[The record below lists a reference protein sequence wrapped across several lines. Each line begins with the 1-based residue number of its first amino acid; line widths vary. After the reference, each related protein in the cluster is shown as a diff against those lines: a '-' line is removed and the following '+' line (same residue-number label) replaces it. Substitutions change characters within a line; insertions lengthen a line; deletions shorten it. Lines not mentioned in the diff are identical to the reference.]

1 MDAEFLQLCKDGD
14 ADKVSL
20 ILKEKRA
27 NVNVTDSDGMSGL
40 MHAAYNG
47 HTDMCSLLLD
57 QGAEVDKETTKDYFT
72 ALMLATLAGRGEVVE
87 LLLRAGANPE
97 KRNKL
102 DKNAANMAAFVGS
115 KECLR
120 IINNFL
126 PLSELLYHTVPRGL
140 DKTDFLPP
148 DLAPPLH
155 YLCCMTNLNP
165 VKMLLYVKDNPAVAN
180 PANKVQINRVLD
192 RLIDKQFKEIINEV
206 IAFKMHYI
214 TCLLEEVHKRTD
226 GVDGTI
232 RYFLL
237 GRKLDGF
244 PINVEQLVRRAI
256 RTFKFVQSQLVMQL
270 VRTIAAITP
279 GAGKPALYFV
289 MTTLN
294 GRHVD
299 VDEFACRTCGEMNAE
314 KRCSACKQVFY
325 CNATCQKMHWFT
337 HKKVCESLSKRKP
350 KCQPVEEEIMMPPPP
365 PPQLPPSS
373 QPLPSQPLL
382 SGQLPPPQYPDNNN
396 NNINNFNNTNNNN
409 NNSLDQKPILSD
421 MSKDG
426 DKSGDHVTTGLDHVL
441 AGPDHV
447 MAGSEFL
454 VKLEPQGAGDFPK
467 SEPGVNVV
475 VKEEVL
481 DSNII
486 PTS

>member
-1 MDAEFLQLCKDGD
+1 
-14 ADKVSL
+14 
-20 ILKEKRA
+20 
-27 NVNVTDSDGMSGL
+27 
-40 MHAAYNG
+40 
-47 HTDMCSLLLD
+47 MCSLLLE
-57 QGAEVDKETTKDYFT
+57 QGAEVDKETTMDYFT
-72 ALMLATLAGRGEVVE
+72 ALMLATLAE
-87 LLLRAGANPE
+87 L
-97 KRNKL
+97 
-102 DKNAANMAAFVGS
+102 V
-115 KECLR
+115 
-120 IINNFL
+120 
-126 PLSELLYHTVPRGL
+126 YHTVPRGL
-140 DKTDFLPP
+140 DKTDFLIPE
-148 DLAPPLH
+148 LAPPLH
-155 YLCCMTNLNP
+155 HLCCMTNLNP
-165 VKMLLYVKDNPAVAN
+165 VKMLLYVKENPVITN
-180 PANKVQINRVLD
+180 PANKLQINRVLD

-206 IAFKMHYI
+206 MAFKMHYI
-214 TCLLEEVHKRTD
+214 TCLLEEVHKRD
-226 GVDGTI
+226 GIDGTI

-270 VRTIAAITP
+270 IRTIAAITP

-350 KCQPVEEEIMMPPPP
+350 IQPKCQAAEEDMMMPPPPP

-373 QPLPSQPLL
+373 QSLPSSL
-382 SGQLPPPQYPDNNN
+382 SSVSQPPPQYSDNNN
-396 NNINNFNNTNNNN
+396 LNLNNINNTLTKNNGT
-409 NNSLDQKPILSD
+409 SEEKHTPEQRPLLSD
-421 MSKDG
+421 LSVSKESDTTPADQVMQQNSDQVMS
-426 DKSGDHVTTGLDHVL
+426 
-441 AGPDHV
+441 
-447 MAGSEFL
+447 GSEFL
-454 VKLEPQGAGDFPK
+454 AKPEPQNTSAGGGEYTK
-467 SEPGVNVV
+467 MEQGVNVV